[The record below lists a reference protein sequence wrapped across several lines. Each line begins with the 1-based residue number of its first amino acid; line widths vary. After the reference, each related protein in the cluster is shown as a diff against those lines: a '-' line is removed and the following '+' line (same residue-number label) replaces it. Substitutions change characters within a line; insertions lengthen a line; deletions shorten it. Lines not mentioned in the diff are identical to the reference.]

1 MCMFATTV
9 TYVSLSDITS
19 QTYHSVEISWDKV
32 SKSVQKLQMDIDN
45 LMEKIARIIS
55 KYSKAIGYNIQKS
68 IEFPYSSNEISECEI
83 NDVTSASLM
92 LPQH

>member
-19 QTYHSVEISWDKV
+19 QTYHSVEISWNKV

-45 LMEKIARIIS
+45 LMEKIARNN
-55 KYSKAIGYNIQKS
+55 K
-68 IEFPYSSNEISECEI
+68 
-83 NDVTSASLM
+83 
-92 LPQH
+92 